1 MASRR
6 GDIGQVTFRFKQ
18 NHQRSRLEYRH
29 QGASPPYL
37 ASEPHAT
44 RTGRSP
50 TMKRKLILS
59 CTVAAL
65 LTIAVSVYGQVHKYF
80 TPGTVWGVTM
90 IRIHPGMD
98 QAYLEY
104 LDTQLKKESDLSIK
118 GGFMKSYKILRA
130 QDDDSGWNMLI
141 LREYASFADLEK
153 NEEKADEM
161 LRQATGID
169 DQKSMQGY
177 TDRSKIREVMGTKFM
192 REVIL
197 K

>member
-1 MASRR
+1 VKSKHKFL
-6 GDIGQVTFRFKQ
+6 V
-18 NHQRSRLEYRH
+18 
-29 QGASPPYL
+29 
-37 ASEPHAT
+37 AT
-44 RTGRSP
+44 
-50 TMKRKLILS
+50 LS
-59 CTVAAL
+59 AVL
-65 LTIAVSVYGQVHKYF
+65 LVLAVSVYGQVHKYF
-80 TPGTVWGVTM
+80 TPGTVWGVTT

-104 LDTQLKKESDLSIK
+104 LDTQLKKESDISIK
-118 GGFMKSYKILRA
+118 NGFMKSYKILRG

-141 LREYASFADLEK
+141 LREYDSFASLEK
-153 NEEKADEM
+153 NEEKADEV

-169 DQKSMQGY
+169 DQKGMQGY